1 MVLGSKTIWQD
12 GERLLVGLA
21 GAGERAEIRTGSGS
35 ALVPALHCLG
45 VAPAPTGPNAL
56 QKQHSISR
64 HLHRGG
70 LVAGS
75 IKACASDMA
84 CVVKSSLSGKA
95 LGVPR
100 DTKVSRIQKRV
111 LAKSIQLYPVLQTL
125 HAVESCISGDG

>member
-1 MVLGSKTIWQD
+1 M
-12 GERLLVGLA
+12 
-21 GAGERAEIRTGSGS
+21 
-35 ALVPALHCLG
+35 
-45 VAPAPTGPNAL
+45 
-56 QKQHSISR
+56 
-64 HLHRGG
+64 
-70 LVAGS
+70 AGS

-84 CVVKSSLSGKA
+84 WVVKSSLSGKA